1 MGFIKKKRRKVE
13 WKIERQK
20 ERVERKTK
28 WEIIKKEKEDKKENE
43 SVGIIKKERKNTKDI
58 KQ

>member
-1 MGFIKKKRRKVE
+1 MGLIKKKRRKVE